1 MDAARIVAHARR
13 MPAPI
18 LAPLL
23 ALAFWTH
30 LMWAFMYATRLPAM
44 RVAKMTPDSNAPRG
58 EQMAQLP
65 ARVRWKADNYN
76 HLMEQP
82 TVFYAVALASALIA
96 PADDLAV
103 TLAWAYVGLR
113 VAHSLVQTLVNH
125 IPARFVLFALSSLVL
140 IALTI
145 RAAAGLV

>member
-1 MDAARIVAHARR
+1 MKLDPKR
-13 MPAPI
+13 
-18 LAPLL
+18 LL
-23 ALAFWTH
+23 GL
-30 LMWAFMYATRLPAM
+30 
-44 RVAKMTPDSNAPRG
+44 V
-58 EQMAQLP
+58 
-65 ARVRWKADNYN
+65 
-76 HLMEQP
+76 
-82 TVFYAVALASALIA
+82 LASALIA

-140 IALTI
+140 IALTM